1 MCCHK
6 NDFSSFK
13 FIATL
18 KLLKFIDVNKIDALT
33 TAQYLENMGELDS
46 TSTATKVAV
55 AVREALNNR
64 TSEVKEFVKNKL
76 ICTINRLANFEYSND
91 ESDLHLYDEINYTYA
106 LELLKKGLSNTDP
119 TRNRDQYGNDINLVS
134 LNMLLQT
141 LHDNNEDATM
151 TDPQIKTT
159 DDAMLFL
166 RTLITSIKNSYSVT
180 SVISDLQLRTAV
192 MLFTI
197 LSNFYKFDYYKI
209 KELNNTKYSA
219 NLILGYKEHPLKLD
233 TTAIDF
239 GIRDVSSIEAEA
251 VRAYIADEYRTVA
264 NLNQLFNHFYSEMI
278 K

>member
-33 TAQYLENMGELDS
+33 TAQYLENMGELDP

-91 ESDLHLYDEINYTYA
+91 ESDLYLYDEINYTYA

-141 LHDNNEDATM
+141 LHDNNEDAPM

-209 KELNNTKYSA
+209 KELSNTKYSA

-251 VRAYIADEYRTVA
+251 VRAYIADEYRTAA

>member
-6 NDFSSFK
+6 NNFSSFK

-33 TAQYLENMGELDS
+33 TAQYLENMGELDP

-91 ESDLHLYDEINYTYA
+91 ESDLYLYDEINYTYA

-159 DDAMLFL
+159 DAAMLFL
-166 RTLITSIKNSYSVT
+166 RTLITSIKHSYSVT

-264 NLNQLFNHFYSEMI
+264 NLNQLFNHFYLEMI